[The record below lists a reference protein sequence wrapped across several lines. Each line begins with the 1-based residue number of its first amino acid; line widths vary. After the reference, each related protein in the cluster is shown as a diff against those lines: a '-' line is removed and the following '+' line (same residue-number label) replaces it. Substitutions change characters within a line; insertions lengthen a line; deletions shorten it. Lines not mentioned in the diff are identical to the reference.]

1 MSERMNQTSGEEY
14 FVDEHCYSSPSVK
27 RSHSSQ
33 SLLIQKQPHSISN
46 RGRLDTEET
55 YRVKNNSVPVQS
67 SDPNSTGMFHQF
79 SFATDEACYENPF
92 QSVLS
97 RGDDAS
103 VISSLSNDDDSVL
116 FVQRNSVLSPVI
128 EAECTRRST
137 TLPAEVDVPIGV
149 LNNPDQ
155 RDSMMERLVARLAI
169 RQNSPPPVQT
179 RSLHSL
185 VERPTLGRNHS
196 CPVRMDF
203 SVASSSMPS
212 STISGNTFSIPEDSV
227 IINGALIEGI
237 RHRDGDLSIGESF
250 DYSSLLGNRKRRVHH
265 RVHSGTE
272 ISVGSIVGQ
281 STLLTSPS
289 TTASITESEASSVRK
304 ALRSAHIAEEM
315 LLNVTGADDGI
326 ACCQVRRPKNIVK
339 KELKF
344 VAGKLASPIRKIPM
358 FSEKKAELKRA
369 SGSLV

>member
-1 MSERMNQTSGEEY
+1 
-14 FVDEHCYSSPSVK
+14 
-27 RSHSSQ
+27 
-33 SLLIQKQPHSISN
+33 
-46 RGRLDTEET
+46 
-55 YRVKNNSVPVQS
+55 
-67 SDPNSTGMFHQF
+67 
-79 SFATDEACYENPF
+79 
-92 QSVLS
+92 
-97 RGDDAS
+97 
-103 VISSLSNDDDSVL
+103 
-116 FVQRNSVLSPVI
+116 
-128 EAECTRRST
+128 
-137 TLPAEVDVPIGV
+137 
-149 LNNPDQ
+149 
-155 RDSMMERLVARLAI
+155 MMERLVARLAI

-265 RVHSGTE
+265 RVHSVTE

-289 TTASITESEASSVRK
+289 TTASITESVASSVRK
-304 ALRSAHIAEEM
+304 ALCSAHIAEEM
-315 LLNVTGADDGI
+315 LLNVI
-326 ACCQVRRPKNIVK
+326 
-339 KELKF
+339 
-344 VAGKLASPIRKIPM
+344 
-358 FSEKKAELKRA
+358 
-369 SGSLV
+369 